1 MNAGIPTSY
10 SLLTSLPTVLHKAS
24 LVLLGSAALLSDGS
38 LYSRAGTAMVAMLA
52 KENRIP
58 VVACC
63 ETYKFGDKIVLDAVT
78 GNEKGAWGTYVVLA
92 WDIPVAG

>member
-1 MNAGIPTSY
+1 M
-10 SLLTSLPTVLHKAS
+10 
-24 LVLLGSAALLSDGS
+24 LSDGA

-52 KENRIP
+52 KESKIP

-78 GNEKGAWGTYVVLA
+78 GNELGESVLVSQRHIA
-92 WDIPVAG
+92 VD